1 MTPGPYFGSQ
11 LAFPLQYTLKYGL
24 KLWTIDLSNQQ
35 MPISV
40 LLKKQI
46 GYGPA
51 RRAKKPIAAYAAI
64 SVVRVKRKDG
74 KK

>member
-1 MTPGPYFGSQ
+1 
-11 LAFPLQYTLKYGL
+11 
-24 KLWTIDLSNQQ
+24 

-64 SVVRVKRKDG
+64 SVVRVKRKDE
-74 KK
+74 KKMKMD